1 MKKLAIIKKIIGN
14 NLEPYGF
21 EYYGKEPDSWI
32 FSRKNNNVE
41 QFVCIYDNNYYTRIE
56 LYTSLDLSARSEINN
71 FYPKWKEEGEQFFW
85 EYTDEQSFI
94 KILEEFV
101 PIIID
106 FGLEELER
114 MSIPTREQ
122 LVRPTKEMQKKLYMN
137 HEEYTNSFI
146 SKYNVHIEDINKVIT
161 NITVIMQQ
169 NQNKDYEE
177 MKETLIEMAAF
188 YGSAINSYF
197 NGRWVWE
204 GDICSVE
211 FISNNVKVEC
221 LPLQQIVFNWRDFSE
236 DGLKDTFNDLF
247 E

>member
-1 MKKLAIIKKIIGN
+1 
-14 NLEPYGF
+14 
-21 EYYGKEPDSWI
+21 
-32 FSRKNNNVE
+32 
-41 QFVCIYDNNYYTRIE
+41 
-56 LYTSLDLSARSEINN
+56 
-71 FYPKWKEEGEQFFW
+71 
-85 EYTDEQSFI
+85 
-94 KILEEFV
+94 
-101 PIIID
+101 
-106 FGLEELER
+106 
-114 MSIPTREQ
+114 
-122 LVRPTKEMQKKLYMN
+122 
-137 HEEYTNSFI
+137 
-146 SKYNVHIEDINKVIT
+146 
-161 NITVIMQQ
+161 MQQ